1 MTSSSDNFKESLKQQ
16 ADIVRIIGDYVKLK
30 KAGAQNF
37 SGLCPFHA
45 EKTPSFSVHA
55 TRQFYHCFGCGES
68 GDVFTFIQK
77 VENVT
82 FPETVRLLAQK
93 LGVTMPKMTF
103 SSPAEARDAQAR
115 MALLDV
121 HVRATAFFQECL
133 RRPEGANAREY
144 LKTRGLDPETVAR
157 FRIGYAPDS
166 GFTLRDLLRRE
177 FDEELLRESGLFSWK
192 ESSQPSAVSPQ
203 QNQVLRSAQD
213 DNVAQSS
220 DANDEPRT
228 ASSARFE
235 PKAVPAIYS
244 KFRNRVMFPI
254 CNDQGKVIAFTGR
267 TLSTDDKAGPK
278 YLNSPETPIYSK
290 SRVLFNLDQ
299 AKEAI
304 RKLDYSILV
313 EGQMD
318 CISVYAAGFQNVIA
332 SSGTAFTELQAK
344 LLSRFSKNVVVNFDP
359 DTAGARATE
368 RTLGLLVEEEFNIR
382 VLTLETGFD
391 PDLYI
396 RRQGK
401 DAYGAALKGSQKY
414 FDYLIDRAR
423 ALFPVRNSESKV
435 KAVNHLLPH
444 LQRVPSRIARDE
456 LALEIS
462 QKLGID
468 SAVLR
473 QELKHVAT
481 NRSATQVKT
490 SAETQITGAE
500 RVLIRALA
508 SAREMQASATRS
520 SAREGTDE
528 EFDPARQA
536 QFALQSENLYEG
548 LAAQSLIEALLAGG
562 TESADVMA
570 LPKTEEDRR
579 LLASILMTEE
589 EELTP
594 ETVEGAVRALRRIN
608 LRRRLEDVQVAFQ
621 RPGLPLEERQA
632 LLHEKVRLKRALMDP
647 GMEETG
653 SKAS

>member
-1 MTSSSDNFKESLKQQ
+1 
-16 ADIVRIIGDYVKLK
+16 
-30 KAGAQNF
+30 
-37 SGLCPFHA
+37 
-45 EKTPSFSVHA
+45 
-55 TRQFYHCFGCGES
+55 
-68 GDVFTFIQK
+68 
-77 VENVT
+77 
-82 FPETVRLLAQK
+82 
-93 LGVTMPKMTF
+93 
-103 SSPAEARDAQAR
+103 
-115 MALLDV
+115 
-121 HVRATAFFQECL
+121 
-133 RRPEGANAREY
+133 
-144 LKTRGLDPETVAR
+144 
-157 FRIGYAPDS
+157 
-166 GFTLRDLLRRE
+166 
-177 FDEELLRESGLFSWK
+177 
-192 ESSQPSAVSPQ
+192 
-203 QNQVLRSAQD
+203 
-213 DNVAQSS
+213 
-220 DANDEPRT
+220 
-228 ASSARFE
+228 
-235 PKAVPAIYS
+235 
-244 KFRNRVMFPI
+244 
-254 CNDQGKVIAFTGR
+254 
-267 TLSTDDKAGPK
+267 
-278 YLNSPETPIYSK
+278 
-290 SRVLFNLDQ
+290 
-299 AKEAI
+299 
-304 RKLDYSILV
+304 
-313 EGQMD
+313 
-318 CISVYAAGFQNVIA
+318 
-332 SSGTAFTELQAK
+332 
-344 LLSRFSKNVVVNFDP
+344 
-359 DTAGARATE
+359 
-368 RTLGLLVEEEFNIR
+368 
-382 VLTLETGFD
+382 
-391 PDLYI
+391 
-396 RRQGK
+396 
-401 DAYGAALKGSQKY
+401 
-414 FDYLIDRAR
+414 
-423 ALFPVRNSESKV
+423 
-435 KAVNHLLPH
+435 
-444 LQRVPSRIARDE
+444 VPSRIARDE

>member
-1 MTSSSDNFKESLKQQ
+1 MNSTLTSSDNFKESLKQQ
-16 ADIVRIIGDYVKLK
+16 ADIVRIVGDYVKLK

-37 SGLCPFHA
+37 SGLCPFHN

-55 TRQFYHCFGCGES
+55 TRQFFHCFGCGES

-77 VENVT
+77 VENIT
-82 FPETVRLLAQK
+82 FPEAVRQVAQK
-93 LGVTMPKMTF
+93 LGVAMPKISF
-103 SSPAEARDAQAR
+103 SSPAEARDAQVR

-144 LKTRGLDPETVAR
+144 LKSRGLDAETITR

-166 GFTLRDLLRRE
+166 GFVLRDALRRE

-192 ESSQPSAVSPQ
+192 EGSSQPSAISHQEKPEAGQ
-203 QNQVLRSAQD
+203 Q
-213 DNVAQSS
+213 
-220 DANDEPRT
+220 T
-228 ASSARFE
+228 A
-235 PKAVPAIYS
+235 AIYS

-254 CNDQGKVIAFTGR
+254 TNDQGKVIAFTGR
-267 TLSTDDKAGPK
+267 TLSTDEKAGPK
-278 YLNSPETPIYSK
+278 YLNSPETSIYSK
-290 SRVLFNLDQ
+290 SRVLFNLDN
-299 AKEAI
+299 AKEWI
-304 RKLDYSILV
+304 RKEYAILV

-318 CISVYAAGFQNVIA
+318 CISVYAAGFHNVIA

-344 LLSRFSKNVVVNFDP
+344 LLGRYSKNVIVNFDP

-382 VLTLETGFD
+382 VLTLETGYD
-391 PDLYI
+391 PDLFI
-396 RRQGK
+396 RRKGK
-401 DAYGAALKGSQKY
+401 DAYASALKHSQKY

-423 ALFPVRNSESKV
+423 AMFPVRNSESKV

-444 LQRVPSRIARDE
+444 IQKVPSRIVRDE
-456 LALEIS
+456 LAMEIS

-481 NRSATQVKT
+481 TRAATQVKAT
-490 SAETQITGAE
+490 AETQITGAE

-508 SAREMQASATRS
+508 SATQMSSGARS
-520 SAREGTDE
+520 STREGTDE

-536 QFALQSENLYEG
+536 QYALQSEHLYEG
-548 LAAQSLIEALLAGG
+548 LAAQSLIEALLAAG
-562 TESADVMA
+562 TETADVMA
-570 LPKTEEDRR
+570 LPKTEEDRC
-579 LLASILMTEE
+579 LLASILMSEE

-594 ETVEGAVRALRRIN
+594 ETVEGAVRALRRIY
-608 LRRRLEDVQVAFQ
+608 LRRRLEEVQRSLERE
-621 RPGLPLEERQA
+621 RPGSSKEEKHAFLQ
-632 LLHEKVRLKRALMDP
+632 EMVRLKRALMDP
-647 GMEETG
+647 GLGEAG
-653 SKAS
+653 SKAP